1 MLVCW
6 GRYISKE
13 ENGVVTEQTVGQKC
27 RLVQNK
33 MLQIAINCSK
43 NLVLATFSLIT
54 AFVKFSRASV

>member
-13 ENGVVTEQTVGQKC
+13 ENRVVTEQTVGQKC

-33 MLQIAINCSK
+33 MLQM
-43 NLVLATFSLIT
+43 LPLIVPKIL
-54 AFVKFSRASV
+54 F